1 MKAFIISS
9 LLLTSIL
16 SNSFAQNTWNVASI
30 PAELKEKAHA
40 VIRKSETIFTVK
52 NLGEATEKIIE

>member
-1 MKAFIISS
+1 
-9 LLLTSIL
+9 LTSIL